1 MNVEYYERL
10 RELREDIDKSQGAI
24 AEALGITQQQYSLY
38 ENGKRQLPLELLQK
52 LCLLYGVSA
61 DYILGLPKHLKWP
74 R

>member
-24 AEALGITQQQYSLY
+24 AEALEITQQQYSLY
-38 ENGKRQLPLELLQK
+38 ENGKRQLPIALLRK

-61 DYILGLPKHLKWP
+61 DYILGLPKHLNWP